1 MIEALLKPFSEIVT
15 MPPQQWHPF
24 LVHFPMAFLVT
35 EAALLGWWRI
45 SGSVGYARLSY
56 GFLHASL
63 WTMLVAACA
72 GVHDVGLDVGPG
84 NPFWL
89 GLQDRWANAFRWQN
103 PVTVHST
110 LMLGLVVLTAVRLL
124 WRKRGGQGTLRGV
137 QGWAFCL
144 ATVLGLWVLI
154 AAGYVGAL
162 LNHK

>member
-24 LVHFPMAFLVT
+24 LVHFPVAFLVT

-45 SGSVGYARLSY
+45 TRKAECARLSY

-72 GVHDVGLDVGPG
+72 GVHDVGLDLGSG

-89 GLQDRWANAFRWQN
+89 GLQDRWANAFRWQSS
-103 PVTVHST
+103 VTVHST
-110 LMLGLVVLTAVRLL
+110 LMLGLAALTAARLL
-124 WRKRGGQGTLRGV
+124 WRKLSGPEALRGA

-144 ATVLGLWVLI
+144 ATLLGLWVLI
-154 AAGYVGAL
+154 AAAYVGAL
-162 LNHK
+162 LSHK